1 MLKSMIVKMSTSFQ
15 YIWQVKHLH
24 YGFQP
29 SSFHFLDFAEIYF
42 QAMAIVEDNL
52 LEAKISIPH
61 HDEPI

>member
-1 MLKSMIVKMSTSFQ
+1 MLKSMIAKMSTSFQ
-15 YIWQVKHLH
+15 CIWQVKYLH

-29 SSFHFLDFAEIYF
+29 SASHFLDFAEIHF

-52 LEAKISIPH
+52 LEAN